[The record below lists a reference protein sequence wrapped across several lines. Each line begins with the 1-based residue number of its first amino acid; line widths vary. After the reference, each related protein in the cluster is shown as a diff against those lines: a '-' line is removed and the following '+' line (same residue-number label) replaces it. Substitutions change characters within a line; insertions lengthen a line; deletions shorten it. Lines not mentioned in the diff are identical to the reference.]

1 MSVCTHM
8 NIDYNLA
15 DGVKHVKNTTDD
27 VTGDP
32 IHVIKAAEFFS
43 NNKYKYYQ
51 TGPLSKAE
59 LMQTLNSGRS
69 VMAARYWY
77 FLGTQRM
84 GHIVVIYGY
93 EFNRSEMVLKIRDSW
108 PPESG
113 ATYVRTYEE
122 CLSGSDKYKWEKS
135 IIRKP

>member
-1 MSVCTHM
+1 MH
-8 NIDYNLA
+8 
-15 DGVKHVKNTTDD
+15 HVKNTTDD
-27 VTGDP
+27 VSGSP

-43 NNKYKYYQ
+43 NNKYKYYE
-51 TGPLSKAE
+51 TDSLSKAE
-59 LMQTLNSGRS
+59 LMQTLNSGRP

-77 FLGTQRM
+77 NSMNKRQM
-84 GHIVVIYGY
+84 GHIIVIYGY

-113 ATYVRTYEE
+113 ATYVRIYEE